1 ESGFEP
7 LARTC
12 RFMLTEEAHHMF
24 VGDTGLSRV
33 VKRTAQ
39 LMKEN
44 PNKDVRDQGGIPLD
58 IIQKYINFWFSY
70 SLDLF
75 GGEISS
81 NSADFFAA
89 GLKGRYKE
97 QDQYQE
103 HSAANESFTMHV
115 VDDSQL
121 KTREVPLR
129 NALNEVL
136 RGEYVKDCE
145 KGLARWNKVLA
156 EEGRSE
162 RLYLPNP
169 RFHRHVGEYA
179 GHTFD
184 LHGKLI
190 SREEF
195 EQHQAEWLPTMEDRE
210 YVRSL

>member
-1 ESGFEP
+1 
-7 LARTC
+7 
-12 RFMLTEEAHHMF
+12 
-24 VGDTGLSRV
+24 
-33 VKRTAQ
+33 
-39 LMKEN
+39 MKQG
-44 PNKDVRDQGGIPLD
+44 DVRELGGIPLD
-58 IIQKYINFWFSY
+58 IVQKYINFWFSY

-97 QDQYQE
+97 REQYTDHLATDQ
-103 HSAANESFTMHV
+103 NFTMTV
-115 VDDSQL
+115 VEDGQL

-145 KGLARWNKVLA
+145 KGLARWTKVLA
-156 EEGRSE
+156 DEGVSE

-169 RFHRHVGEYA
+169 RFHRHVGEFA

-184 LHGKLI
+184 LEGNLI

-195 EQHQAEWLPTMEDRE
+195 ERRKDEWLPTMEDRE
-210 YVRSL
+210 YVRSLMQPVVEPGKIANWIAPPAAGIKGKPLDYEYVRL